1 MQVTSPLL
9 NVAISSWE
17 DYKWECNQQRW
28 RAWPEPGKKNFY
40 NSNISVSKCLES
52 AYISTFCSW
61 KPLLGQ
67 DDPPNFNRFNIPRYP
82 QRCFSPYQSVD
93 ASFLIGKWSTDVLR
107 LAALA
112 TEPGNNNWCLA
123 IPSPRCRLGRDYH
136 VRFAPDQQRFECG
149 YDQTHGI
156 GHGQVAWNSYE
167 FMGYGH
173 PTIMRDP

>member
-1 MQVTSPLL
+1 MKSLT
-9 NVAISSWE
+9 WT
-17 DYKWECNQQRW
+17 R
-28 RAWPEPGKKNFY
+28 KKIFY

-123 IPSPRCRLGRDYH
+123 IPSPWCRLGRDYH

-149 YDQTHGI
+149 YDPDPWDWPWPSCMEFIWIHGLWSSHHHERSLKFKNHRMSPL
-156 GHGQVAWNSYE
+156 GRW
-167 FMGYGH
+167 
-173 PTIMRDP
+173 TL